1 MGNRKWRNNIY
12 PVQYVLMGN
21 KKEFK
26 DIKIQDVEIHLAK
39 SYPDTG
45 IEEDH
50 FLIDLY
56 PIKLPWNIEKEY

>member
-1 MGNRKWRNNIY
+1 
-12 PVQYVLMGN
+12 MGN